1 MTLFFSNFDTK
12 GSIFRA
18 ERALLCSPFSL
29 DLFITMKKESVS
41 FSKIVN
47 TRKTKER
54 QTLKFLSEQKIEQKL
69 IWLIKVGILRRE
81 VDGQGITDS
90 FRLTP
95 LGKKIVEKWQTKS
108 TNIPKLS
115 LLDQMFDKFLYYLNS
130 FI

>member
-1 MTLFFSNFDTK
+1 
-12 GSIFRA
+12 
-18 ERALLCSPFSL
+18 
-29 DLFITMKKESVS
+29 MKKESVS

-47 TRKTKER
+47 TKKTKER
-54 QTLKFLSEQKIEQKL
+54 QTLKFLSEKKIEQKL
-69 IWLIKVGILRRE
+69 IWLIKVGILRKE

-115 LLDQMFDKFLYYLNS
+115 LLDQMSDKFLYYLNS